1 MAALLHGLVTESVSY
16 YVPNIDNFWH
26 AQSMVMF
33 MKQRLPLH
41 IALFCEFI
49 IIL

>member
-16 YVPNIDNFWH
+16 FIPDIDNFWH

-41 IALFCEFI
+41 IILFCESI
-49 IIL
+49 VMQ